1 MLRGAVGN
9 VKRINEEI
17 VQNTSLSNERGV
29 NAESKL
35 DKVNSLITQLLK
47 VMKAESYNRFSVN
60 RYRRSPE

>member
-35 DKVNSLITQLLK
+35 DEVNSLITQLLK
-47 VMKAESYNRFSVN
+47 VMKAESYDRFSVN